1 MKLIKHKD
9 ITILLLVSSFMALL
23 LVLFDGA
30 PEPAAADVENTS
42 RSLLTPDGTF
52 SSPVVLKATSYLLIY
67 FILKTIKINN
77 NITKYLKNIII

>member
-30 PEPAAADVENTS
+30 AEPAAADVENTS
-42 RSLLTPDGTF
+42 RSLLTPAGIF
-52 SSPVVLKATSYLLIY
+52 SSPVVLKGASYLLIY
-67 FILKTIKINN
+67 FILKTINYNK
-77 NITKYLKNIII
+77 KNIRKI

>member
-9 ITILLLVSSFMALL
+9 ITILLLVSSVMA

-42 RSLLTPDGTF
+42 RSLLTPAGIF
-52 SSPVVLKATSYLLIY
+52 SSPVVLKGASYLLIY
-67 FILKTIKINN
+67 FILKTINYNK
-77 NITKYLKNIII
+77 KNIRKI